1 MNIANKEDRTM
12 SVKVTIPTS
21 LGAPTATFWINQN
34 KYVLKTGV
42 EIDAPDEVGVLI
54 SQYED
59 YLKSNKPKNLPDVVD
74 VVFTFAGFNGT
85 SSFPGTS
92 NKSLEDIIEELG
104 GRGVEH
110 ISLSVKNTGGILGT
124 PYRVEIDSNQ
134 LIAYWIGSAG
144 VEEDKYGIRLYTT
157 TLTSTSGTNVTA
169 TPMTN
174 IWGNII

>member
-1 MNIANKEDRTM
+1 M
-12 SVKVTIPTS
+12 SKTIKIPEYKNPFTVVINNTVYQY
-21 LGAPTATFWINQN
+21 GAGEN
-34 KYVLKTGV
+34 V
-42 EIDAPDEVGVLI
+42 EVPDEVADLI
-54 SQYED
+54 SQYETF
-59 YLKSNKPKNLPDVVD
+59 LKSNTPQIHPEVVD

-92 NKSLEDIIEELG
+92 NKSFEDIIDELG

-110 ISLSVKNTGGILGT
+110 ISLRVKNMGGILGA

-144 VEEDKYGIRLYTT
+144 VEDGKYGIRLYTT
-157 TLTSTSGTNVTA
+157 TLTSTSGINVTS

-174 IWGNII
+174 IWGTII

>member
-1 MNIANKEDRTM
+1 M

-21 LGAPTATFWINQN
+21 FGAPTATFWINQN
-34 KYVLKTGV
+34 KYVLKTGI
-42 EIDAPDEVGVLI
+42 EIDAPEEVAILI
-54 SQYED
+54 SQYEA
-59 YLKSNKPKNLPDVVD
+59 YLKSNKPKVIPDVVD

-85 SSFPGTS
+85 ASFPGTS
-92 NKSLEDIIEELG
+92 NKSLEEIVEELD

-110 ISLSVKNTGGILGT
+110 ISLRVKNAGGILGT

-144 VEEDKYGIRLYTT
+144 VEGGKYGIRLYTT

-169 TPMTN
+169 TPWTN
-174 IWGNII
+174 IWGDII